1 VSGDE
6 LSGPGGVAAFVAALD
21 RQAAVAR
28 RYHRSGAVILI
39 GCRGGDERACRAAAA
54 ALQARLRR
62 TDVVAVVGPAEIGVL
77 LLEAAPAA
85 AVAVAHDVVALAQR
99 AGGGPAAA
107 GVVSFPEARDRSGG
121 ALLAEADAALA
132 VAWRRT
138 PPVSGVPRHV
148 RWPASRADRLAAA
161 LADGGMALERRAVV
175 DLRTGV
181 TDHVVVGALP
191 HDAELARPDGMRGT
205 AERFGLGRELDR
217 WLVDVALAAAD
228 RDAASLVVPVGA
240 GAAADSGFW
249 AWLAEALAARPYAA
263 ARLVLA
269 VPEAAAAAD
278 PAAVSALAGRTAQF
292 GTRLA
297 LDDAG
302 VLGAVGLLHR
312 LPVHQVRLHPGLV
325 RGLPRSDAARA
336 VVLALVQTAEALG
349 TVPVAT
355 GVADQAELTAVRGFG
370 IALAEGAAL
379 SRR

>member
-1 VSGDE
+1 VPVDE
-6 LSGPGGVAAFVAALD
+6 LSGPEGAGAFVAALD

-28 RYHRSGAVILI
+28 RYHRPGAVILI
-39 GCRGGDERACRAAAA
+39 ACRGGDGRAWRAAAA
-54 ALQARLRR
+54 ALRARLRR
-62 TDVVAVVGPAEIGVL
+62 TDVVAQLGPAEIGVL
-77 LLEAAPAA
+77 LLEVAPAA
-85 AVAVAHDVVALAQR
+85 AVAVADDLVALAAR
-99 AGGGPAAA
+99 AAGAPAAA

-132 VAWRRT
+132 VAWPRT

-148 RWPASRADRLAAA
+148 RWPASRAERLGAA
-161 LADGGMALERRAVV
+161 LADGGIALGRSPVV

-181 TDHVVVGALP
+181 TDHVVAVARA
-191 HDAELARPDGMRGT
+191 HDAALTRPDGLRSA
-205 AERFGLGRELDR
+205 AEHFGLGRELDR
-217 WLVDVALAAAD
+217 WLVDRALTAAD

-240 GAAADSGFW
+240 GAAADTGFG
-249 AWLAEALAARPYAA
+249 AWLAEALAGRPYAA

-269 VPEAAAAAD
+269 VPEAAAAAQ
-278 PAAVSALAGRTAQF
+278 PAAVSAFAARTAEF
-292 GTRLA
+292 GARLA

-312 LPVHQVRLHPGLV
+312 LPVHQVRLHPALV

-336 VVLALVQTAEALG
+336 VVLAVVQTAEAAG
-349 TVPVAT
+349 ATPVAT
-355 GVADQAELTAVRGFG
+355 GVAGQAELTAVRGFG